1 MEHSSVTVGIEE
13 TEKPVY
19 FTLGPNPV
27 TDYVT
32 VYFLNPSNR
41 IKEIVV
47 TDISGKTILKTS
59 SADKQVRLTTSDFD
73 KGVYLVT
80 VYDGTDILVKRFVK

>member
-1 MEHSSVTVGIEE
+1 
-13 TEKPVY
+13 
-19 FTLGPNPV
+19 
-27 TDYVT
+27 
-32 VYFLNPSNR
+32 
-41 IKEIVV
+41 KEIVV